1 MRSSAVA
8 LFLLNTLRSTGEQ
21 KWRAVYTFVDY
32 MLRRKC
38 MDLKSEVCVLSL
50 SFNNCSTDKYSEYL
64 LSLQLT
70 RLNFL
75 LRSVGSSGPGILATN
90 IAIRKLCVLRDLFGA
105 NALCLCPDDRNLHM
119 FSCKLVH
126 DDWNREFTSL
136 YYASS
141 LAISSPSLTDFSNCF
156 REFAE
161 SLEALL
167 NAFGDFSVDYYDD
180 TLMLLM
186 FSLHRRF
193 LVRFF

>member
-1 MRSSAVA
+1 MC
-8 LFLLNTLRSTGEQ
+8 
-21 KWRAVYTFVDY
+21 TFT
-32 MLRRKC
+32 K
-38 MDLKSEVCVLSL
+38 
-50 SFNNCSTDKYSEYL
+50 FQNNLAPTKHSGYL
-64 LSLQLT
+64 LTLQLT

-105 NALCLCPDDRNLHM
+105 NALCLCPDNRNLHM

-126 DDWNREFTSL
+126 DDWNRELTSL
-136 YYASS
+136 YYATS

-167 NAFGDFSVDYYDD
+167 NAFGDFSAEYYDD